1 MQELCKK
8 ETAGCMS
15 GWATKHICF
24 CLLRWCF
31 CIYSVP
37 MKPVSLVGG
46 ASCTMEFT
54 NQKPAEKKKTQNLKK
69 RGWEQKIAIET
80 ALGSEQEVSLMLN
93 SQSRL
98 CHKDRQSYVGVGG
111 TGEHN
116 WQQVRIMRTQKK
128 TDRKQCWHRAQEK
141 TSFKV
146 KAENN
151 PKRLTGMN
159 TNTYY

>member
-8 ETAGCMS
+8 ETTGCMS
-15 GWATKHICF
+15 GLATKHICF
-24 CLLRWCF
+24 CLWVMFLHLFSTHETSLTCRWCF
-31 CIYSVP
+31 VYNGVH
-37 MKPVSLVGG
+37 K
-46 ASCTMEFT
+46 
-54 NQKPAEKKKTQNLKK
+54 QKARWNPLSFKKCNAKNSKSEK

-80 ALGSEQEVSLMLN
+80 ALGSEQEVSLTLN

-98 CHKDRQSYVGVGG
+98 CHKDRQSYRGVVVGG
-111 TGEHN
+111 RR
-116 WQQVRIMRTQKK
+116 W
-128 TDRKQCWHRAQEK
+128 TDRKQRWHRAQEK

-159 TNTYY
+159 TDTYY